1 MFGGIAMDTLL
12 EDCVGK
18 RVLLLGNEA
27 AVRGAIEAGVAVAAT
42 YPGTPSSEIGD
53 TLFRV
58 AREAGIYFEFSVN
71 EKVAMEVVG
80 AAAVAGVRGL
90 VFMKHVGLNVASDPF
105 VTLGYT
111 GVRGGMVVISADD
124 PSVHSS
130 QNEQDNRYYGKLAN
144 IPVLEPSNPQEFKD
158 MVKKGFFISERF
170 ELPVLVRTTT
180 RVNHV
185 RGVVEFGEIQ
195 RGTRKKIVSYE
206 KDPFRFVVVPQVA
219 YNRHKWLL
227 ERMKRV
233 EEFSDRC
240 EFNRLESYSGGVGG
254 NVLIVTSG
262 VSYGYVKDVVRLL
275 GVNTKVLK
283 LGMTNPLPRKMLVE
297 ALSSADLVMVV
308 EELEPILE
316 TEVKRIA
323 QEEKLG
329 CKVFGK
335 YEGVFPRVYEYNVDV
350 VARGVARVLGL
361 SYRPRGGRVEH
372 ELPSR
377 PPTLC
382 PGCPHR
388 ATYFAVKKVFGDK
401 AIYAMDIGCYTLGV
415 QPPFKVADLLLCM
428 GSSVGTACGYSKVF
442 EGSVVAFIG
451 DSTFFHAGLPP
462 LVNALHNKHRF
473 TLVILDN
480 GTTAMTGHQ
489 PHPGLPVDG
498 FGEKAPAVDIVSIVK
513 GVGVG
518 FVRVVDPYNLK
529 ETEKVFREAKSYPG
543 VSVVVSR
550 RLCSLLVD
558 REKRRRGVKIVP
570 FVVDQDR
577 CERCFLCVKSFGCP
591 AIQLLGDKKERFV
604 SINSVLCDGCGV
616 CAQVCPFKAIVRGD
630 NIG

>member
-1 MFGGIAMDTLL
+1 METLL

-18 RVLLLGNEA
+18 KVLLLGNEA
-27 AVRGAIEAGVAVAAT
+27 AVRGAIEAGVRVAAT
-42 YPGTPSSEIGD
+42 YPGTPSSEIGN
-53 TLFRV
+53 TLFRI
-58 AREAGIYFEFSVN
+58 AKEAGIYFEFSVN

-124 PSVHSS
+124 PSAHSS
-130 QNEQDNRYYGKLAN
+130 QNEQDNRYYGRLAN
-144 IPVLEPSNPQEFKD
+144 IPVLEPSTPQEFKD
-158 MVKKGFFISERF
+158 MVKNGFFISERF

-180 RVNHV
+180 RVSHV
-185 RGVVEFGEIQ
+185 RGVVTFGEIQ
-195 RGTRKKIVSYE
+195 RETPKKVVDYE

-219 YNRHKWLL
+219 YNRHRWLL
-227 ERMKRV
+227 ERMERV
-233 EEFSDRC
+233 GEFSDRC
-240 EFNRLESYSGGVGG
+240 EFNRLEDYDGRIGNR

-262 VSYGYVKDVVRLL
+262 VSYGYVKDSIKLL
-275 GVNTKVLK
+275 GVGAKLLK

-297 ALSSADLVMVV
+297 ALGEAEVVIVV

-316 TEVKRIA
+316 TEVKRIV

-329 CKVFGK
+329 CRVFGK
-335 YEGVFPRVYEYNVDV
+335 YEGYFPRMYEYNPDV
-350 VARGVARVLGL
+350 VARGIAKVLGL
-361 SYRPRGGRVEH
+361 DYSLRGGVVRH

-388 ATYFAVKKVFGDK
+388 ATYFVVKKVFGDR
-401 AIYAMDIGCYTLGV
+401 AIYPMDIGCYTLGV
-415 QPPFKVADLLLCM
+415 QPPFKAADLLLCM
-428 GSSVGTACGYSKVF
+428 GSSIGTACGYSKVF
-442 EGSVVAFIG
+442 EGDIVAFIG

-462 LVNALHNKHRF
+462 LVNAVHNKHRF
-473 TLVILDN
+473 VLVILDN

-498 FGEKAPAVDIVSIVK
+498 LGEKAPVVDIVNVVK
-513 GVGVG
+513 GIGVD
-518 FVRVVDPYNLK
+518 FVKVVDPYNLRDM
-529 ETEKVFREAKSYPG
+529 EKVFREAKNHPG

-550 RLCSLLVD
+550 RLCALLVD
-558 REKRRRGVKIVP
+558 REKRRRGVKIIP
-570 FVVDQDR
+570 FVVDQER
-577 CERCFLCVKSFGCP
+577 CEKCFRCVKSFGCP
-591 AIQLLGDKKERFV
+591 AIQLLGEEGKKFV
-604 SINSVLCDGCGV
+604 SINSALCDGCGV